1 MALNFLLWLQDE
13 RGAFHA
19 GWEYDRTLGVAAD
32 GRPRGSTTSP
42 ANGRPVEVFRSAA
55 EQLPAGPAGDV
66 HDRIYRSLCHSV
78 AARPAGRARR
88 TDLLAITSLLRWS
101 QRS

>member
-55 EQLPAGPAGDV
+55 EQLRVGPAGGV
-66 HDRIYRSLCHSV
+66 HDRLYRSLCHSV

-88 TDLLAITSLLRWS
+88 TDPLAITSLLRWT
-101 QRS
+101 RGV